1 MTTSASPL
9 SAPGH
14 LVIVSGPSG
23 VGKSTLLSRL
33 LEQSTLTLTVSTS
46 ATTRPPRPGEIDGE
60 SYHFLS
66 VEEFES
72 HRQAGD
78 FLECKEVYGRGYWYG
93 TLRIPV
99 TTGLEAG
106 KWVILEIDV
115 EGALDV
121 LQEIPS
127 AITIFIHPGS
137 LAELERRLRSRATE
151 SEDSIEQRLA
161 EAGREMEQAATYQH
175 RVINDNLDRA
185 VQELCDILAQ
195 QGE

>member
-1 MTTSASPL
+1 MTLPEPHPV
-9 SAPGH
+9 APGR

-23 VGKSTLLSRL
+23 AGKSTLLSRVL
-33 LEQSTLTLTVSTS
+33 DQSTLPLTISTS
-46 ATTRPPRPGEIDGE
+46 ATTRPPRPGEIAGE

-66 VEEFES
+66 PEKFDS

-78 FLECKEVYGRGYWYG
+78 FLECKEVFGRGHWYG
-93 TLRIPV
+93 TLRNPV

-115 EGALDV
+115 EGAVDV
-121 LQEIPS
+121 LRQAPA

-151 SEDSIEQRLA
+151 SEDAIQQRLA
-161 EAGREMEQAATYQH
+161 EAGREMERSGTYQH

>member
-1 MTTSASPL
+1 MTTPAPPPV
-9 SAPGH
+9 APGH
-14 LVIVSGPSG
+14 LVVVSGPSG
-23 VGKSTLLSRL
+23 AGKSTLLTRV
-33 LEQSTLTLTVSTS
+33 LEQSPLSLTVSTS

-66 VEEFES
+66 VEEFET

-121 LQEIPS
+121 LRQIPG

-185 VQELCDILAQ
+185 VQELCDILAE

>member
-1 MTTSASPL
+1 MTSPASPPV
-9 SAPGH
+9 APGR

-23 VGKSTLLSRL
+23 VGKSTLLTRV
-33 LEQSTLTLTVSTS
+33 LERSALSLTVSTS
-46 ATTRPPRPGEIDGE
+46 VTTRPARPGEIDGE

-66 VEEFES
+66 TEDFES

-121 LQEIPS
+121 LQQIPE
-127 AITIFIHPGS
+127 AVTIFINPGS

-151 SEDSIEQRLA
+151 SEDSIQQRLA

-175 RVINDNLDRA
+175 QVINDNLDRA